1 MPKMPSQT
9 PTWHAASTNTH
20 PVSSAITSS
29 KVSAVSRSSRGGSR
43 WYAPLRSPQISSNRS
58 NPFRYLLGAAAVTT
72 VGVAVAVE
80 SSNKTAAKA
89 ASKSAQKD
97 KDERYQQLLDAYG
110 SGESLDDLQRAVE
123 SYK

>member
-1 MPKMPSQT
+1 
-9 PTWHAASTNTH
+9 
-20 PVSSAITSS
+20 
-29 KVSAVSRSSRGGSR
+29 
-43 WYAPLRSPQISSNRS
+43 
-58 NPFRYLLGAAAVTT
+58 VTT